1 MRFKLFVLSLVGPLV
16 LLFGTAAPVLA
27 ATSTTTPTPASS
39 QVCAG
44 VPNAHV
50 ASDGTCQVTGS
61 PTLNNVVAT
70 AVNVLSMIVG
80 LAGVI
85 MVVMGG
91 FKYITS
97 GGDGQKAAGAKNTL
111 VYAVIGLVIA
121 ALAQVLVQ
129 FVIKKS
135 T

>member
-1 MRFKLFVLSLVGPLV
+1 
-16 LLFGTAAPVLA
+16 
-27 ATSTTTPTPASS
+27 
-39 QVCAG
+39 
-44 VPNAHV
+44 
-50 ASDGTCQVTGS
+50 
-61 PTLNNVVAT
+61 
-70 AVNVLSMIVG
+70 
-80 LAGVI
+80 